1 MPHWLFD
8 AGICVNRWLHIVAAG
23 LLVGGVLF
31 FNFVLPAATA
41 ELKDE
46 QRLAVFGRARWMFR
60 SVVWFSVI
68 ALVVSGSLSWF
79 RVWPMYRAEQTT
91 SGSAW
96 LTSLPWTIG
105 HMAIALIAFAMLFRI
120 TAGRRLLER
129 PVGWLGASL
138 IVLLVGIFLASVA
151 RHWELHLGHW
161 GNAPAGARGRNLV
174 PPQVTA
180 ETQPGDDPVAD

>member
-8 AGICVNRWLHIVAAG
+8 AGVCVNRWLHIVAAG

-31 FNFVLPAATA
+31 
-41 ELKDE
+41 
-46 QRLAVFGRARWMFR
+46 
-60 SVVWFSVI
+60 SVI
-68 ALVVSGSLSWF
+68 ALVISGSLSWF

-96 LTSLPWTIG
+96 LTSLPWAVG
-105 HMAIALIAFAMLFRI
+105 HMVIALIGFVMLFRI
-120 TAGRRLLER
+120 TAGRRLLDR
-129 PVGWLGASL
+129 PVGWLGVNL

-161 GNAPAGARGRNLV
+161 GNAPAGVRSRV
-174 PPQVTA
+174 SFPPQVTA
-180 ETQPGDDPVAD
+180 QTQPGDDPVAD

>member
-68 ALVVSGSLSWF
+68 ALVVSGSLSCF
-79 RVWPMYRAEQTT
+79 RVWPMYKAEQTT

-105 HMAIALIAFAMLFRI
+105 HMVIALIAFAMLFRI

-129 PVGWLGASL
+129 PVGWLGANL